1 VVDDYIQ
8 HHHHA
13 PVVGGIHEIPQVL
26 AGAETGID
34 VEEILD
40 GVAVVG
46 VQIHPLLEGRIDPQ
60 AGDAQAFEVVE
71 LGEDAPQGAAGER
84 QPRFIQAAL
93 SLARNRS
100 GWSRSNRG
108 RSCLG
113 YLFDRIRAK

>member
-84 QPRFIQAAL
+84 QPRLHPGGFVAGAEP
-93 SLARNRS
+93 
-100 GWSRSNRG
+100 
-108 RSCLG
+108 LG
-113 YLFDRIRAK
+113 MVAVKQGPLVLGVPV